1 MDLMTGNVKKNW
13 VLEYLVTEHVRNNRG
28 TRNRNP
34 ELDFPIFPGFRG
46 YARVPYS
53 GTYPVLFF
61 LLSRSLDAS
70 ELRGNNRF
78 PYLSFHDYNTFP
90 VITCLV
96 KPYQIHLRACGSAA
110 ALGVETRR
118 VMCDTYTSTRYTAVR
133 YTRGKL

>member
-1 MDLMTGNVKKNW
+1 MDLMTGKVNKNW
-13 VLEYLVTEHVRNNRG
+13 VLEYLGTEHARNNRG

-34 ELDFPIFPGFRG
+34 ELDFPNFPGFFW
-46 YARVPYS
+46 
-53 GTYPVLFF
+53 YPFF
-61 LLSRSLDAS
+61 FFFPLSRSLDAS

-78 PYLSFHDYNTFP
+78 PYSSFHDYNTFP

-96 KPYQIHLRACGSAA
+96 KPYQIHLCACCSAA